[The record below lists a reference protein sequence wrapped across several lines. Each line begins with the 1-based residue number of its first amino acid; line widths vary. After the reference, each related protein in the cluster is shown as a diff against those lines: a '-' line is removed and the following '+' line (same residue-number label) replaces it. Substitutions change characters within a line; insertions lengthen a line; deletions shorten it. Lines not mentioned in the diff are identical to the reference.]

1 MLTRISPFWMES
13 LLEDSISSRSAREGT
28 RTCQSD
34 CTRSTSSGVGSNRST
49 QTGLPCVLGQI
60 FSMGWQAGL
69 ARERYYDLASLRQRR
84 HHGGTICGAQG
95 NQMSKLSYWAA
106 VTLALEPQGSKLRTA
121 LRR

>member
-1 MLTRISPFWMES
+1 
-13 LLEDSISSRSAREGT
+13 
-28 RTCQSD
+28 
-34 CTRSTSSGVGSNRST
+34 
-49 QTGLPCVLGQI
+49 
-60 FSMGWQAGL
+60 GL

-121 LRR
+121 LRRSAFPFGQPPPMFTRNNEARAVMSQPVQNSPPQPSTAPPAPPPRPSDSIKKNG